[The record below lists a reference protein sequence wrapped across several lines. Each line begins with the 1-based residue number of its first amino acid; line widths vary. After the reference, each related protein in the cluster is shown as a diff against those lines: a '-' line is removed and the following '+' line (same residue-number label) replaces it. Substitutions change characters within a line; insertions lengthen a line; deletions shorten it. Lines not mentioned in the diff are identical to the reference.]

1 MTWTG
6 PFHKGPYTVGEGVVN
21 LELEFERT
29 VISCLDPKIRDV
41 QGQEQT
47 LELRLPDGMPDIG
60 TVLGAWGQCIL
71 RGKEWRSSEI
81 GVSGGVMVWVLYQPA
96 DGSGPQSVEAWLP
109 MQQKWNLVDS
119 QREGVIR
126 TRWQLQNVDARTLSV
141 RKLMIRAAVQV
152 LAEVL
157 EPMEAQISLPTDVP
171 ADIQLLRREYPAQI
185 LREAGEKTF
194 QLEDV
199 LALPSGAVMPEKLL
213 YCQVMPILAE
223 QKVVG
228 GRAVFRGSV
237 RCHTLYRGVDGEL
250 HSADPELSFG
260 QFEDLERSYDE
271 GATLSVMMEV
281 TGFEPEVQD
290 GQLRAKCGL
299 SAQYGVQDRVMV
311 DMVEDAYSPI
321 RNVTVNIQ
329 PQLLPTVL
337 DSSKKIMQPEAE
349 YVGGRIVDAV
359 LYPEH
364 PTLHR
369 AGDLTE
375 MDFPGIMQIL
385 AYNDEGRLEGTQLR
399 WNEHWELPIDSGA
412 QVNPQVISVT
422 APQVSG
428 GRITAELE
436 TQADTVASSI
446 GPAVTSME
454 IGEPSTPDPNRPS
467 LILRRIG
474 ENSLWDLA
482 KKTGSTVDAI
492 YAANRLTQ
500 EPTADRILLIPI
512 P

>member
-1 MTWTG
+1 M
-6 PFHKGPYTVGEGVVN
+6 EI
-21 LELEFERT
+21 EFEKT
-29 VISCLDPKIRDV
+29 VIPCMGRKIRDV

-96 DGSGPQSVEAWLP
+96 DGSGVQSVEAWLP
-109 MQQKWNLVDS
+109 MQQKWSLTDS

-157 EPMEAQISLPTDVP
+157 EPMEAQLSVP
-171 ADIQLLRREYPAQI
+171 AAVPEDIQLLRREYPAEV

-199 LALPSGAVMPEKLL
+199 LPLPGGAVMPEKLL
-213 YCQVMPILAE
+213 YCHVTPMLAE

-228 GRAVFRGSV
+228 SRAVFRGSA
-237 RCHTLYRGVDGEL
+237 RCHILYQGVDGEL

-271 GATLSVMMEV
+271 GATLSVLMDV
-281 TGFEPEVQD
+281 TGFEPELQD

-299 SAQYGVQDRVMV
+299 TAQYGVQDRVMV

-321 RNVTVNIQ
+321 RNVKVNTQ
-329 PQLLPTVL
+329 PQFLPTLL
-337 DSSKKIMQPEAE
+337 DSCRRFVQPEVE
-349 YVGGRIVDAV
+349 YTAGRIVDAV
-359 LYPEH
+359 LCPEH
-364 PTLHR
+364 PTVHR
-369 AGDLTE
+369 AGELTE
-375 MDFPGIMQIL
+375 MDFPGTVQVL
-385 AYNDEGRLEGTQLR
+385 AYNDEGHLEGAQLR
-399 WNEHWELPIDSGA
+399 WNERWELPVDTGA
-412 QVNPQVISVT
+412 QVHPRLLSVS
-422 APQVSG
+422 PVQISG

-436 TQADTVASSI
+436 AQADTVAPSVGDAI
-446 GPAVTSME
+446 TSME
-454 IGEPSTPDPNRPS
+454 IGEATAPDPNRPS
-467 LILRRIG
+467 LILRRAG
-474 ENSLWDLA
+474 GSSLWELA
-482 KKTGSTVDAI
+482 KNTGSTVDAI

-500 EPTADRILLIPI
+500 EPTDDRILLIPI